1 MEGQTLLHTYD
12 EAIDWI
18 HSRLRLGV
26 KPGLKR
32 MEWLLSKLDNP
43 EKRLKAIHVGGT
55 NGKGSTVTYLRS
67 VLNAAGYQVG
77 TFTSPYIEEFNERI
91 SMNGKP
97 IDNEEILSLVN
108 VIKPLSDELEGT
120 ELGAPTEFEVI
131 TAMAFYYFGT
141 VRHVDFTIFEVGLGG
156 RFDSTNCITPL
167 ASIITNVGM
176 DHVQIL
182 GSTIK
187 EIAYQKAGIIKK
199 EIPIF
204 TTAQNDD
211 ALAVLESEA
220 NLQNAP
226 LYRLGK
232 DFFIS
237 DYQPL
242 TTGEQFTFR
251 NDGRILRH
259 LQISLLG
266 KHQTENA
273 AGALA
278 VLLYL
283 QEKDMIQLEE
293 YQICSGLKDAYWPGR
308 FECLSK
314 SPFIFIDGAH
324 NVEGMQA
331 FKAAMQTHFPNKKI
345 SIVFAALKDKDL
357 TEMFKILNGMN
368 ANIYLTEFDFPRAA
382 TAKELKEKS
391 GNKTAVAEGNWEK
404 LLAHLIGSQLK
415 DKDEILAVT
424 GSLYFISEVKPY
436 LIKLIDEQQA
446 YTTNSSN

>member
-1 MEGQTLLHTYD
+1 MEGQTLLRTYD

-43 EKRLKAIHVGGT
+43 ERRLKSIHVGGT

-91 SMNGKP
+91 SINGKP

-131 TAMAFYYFGT
+131 TAMAFYYFGA

-204 TTAQNDD
+204 TTSQNDD
-211 ALAVLESEA
+211 ALTVLHAEA

-242 TTGEQFTFR
+242 TAGEQFTFR
-251 NDGRILRH
+251 FDARFLKN

-283 QEKDMIQLEE
+283 QEKGLIQLEE
-293 YQICSGLKDAYWPGR
+293 DQIYSGLKAAYWPGR
-308 FECLSK
+308 FECLNK
-314 SPFIFIDGAH
+314 NPFIFIDGAH

-331 FKAAMQTHFPNKKI
+331 FKTAMQTHFPNMKI
-345 SIVFAALKDKDL
+345 TIVFAALKDKDL
-357 TEMFKILNGMN
+357 TEMFTVLNEMN

-382 TAKELKEKS
+382 TATELKEKS
-391 GNKTAVAEGNWEK
+391 GNKTVVAESNWKK
-404 LLAHLIGSQLK
+404 LMEHLIVSQLK
-415 DKDEILAVT
+415 EEILAVT

-436 LIKLIDEQQA
+436 LIKLIDEQQENS
-446 YTTNSSN
+446 TNGSD